1 MRCGVSAET
10 GTARLLVALS
20 GGTDSTAL
28 LLGMH
33 ELLADNEL
41 KLQLEVAHFNHSLRG
56 EESDKDEQFCRDLCT
71 ELSVPLHVGNGDV
84 RELVSANG
92 VSVEAAAREL
102 RYQFFRST
110 VETQKLDAVVTAHT
124 MDDQAETVL
133 LAMTRGAGLRGVSG
147 MSHVTERGDLTV
159 NPNKS
164 PLKVIRPLLQL
175 RRSDTENY
183 CIDRNVT
190 PREDESNSDVAYA
203 RNRIRHRVF
212 PELQQINPGVV
223 EALSRLADIA
233 ETDIELIDELAER
246 ALLESALDGH
256 GALSKSALAAL
267 SPALRSHVMRSA
279 FARATGSTV
288 DLDALSVTRAVEA
301 ALKRSTGSVD
311 LPNGARLLVDHDSI
325 TVVGSEGEA
334 GCPYPRSILETPFSQ
349 SLEFAGGGR
358 LAVSRVSPVPDLRS
372 LNRWQAAVGSAALA
386 EPLVVRSRLN
396 GDRFHPLGMPGEMK
410 LQDFLVN
417 QHLPARWRDRV
428 PLIVGSRGIA
438 WVVGERIAEWA
449 KVPDGAT
456 DALMIEYVP
465 PEA

>member
-1 MRCGVSAET
+1 
-10 GTARLLVALS
+10 
-20 GGTDSTAL
+20 
-28 LLGMH
+28 
-33 ELLADNEL
+33 
-41 KLQLEVAHFNHSLRG
+41 
-56 EESDKDEQFCRDLCT
+56 
-71 ELSVPLHVGNGDV
+71 
-84 RELVSANG
+84 
-92 VSVEAAAREL
+92 
-102 RYQFFRST
+102 
-110 VETQKLDAVVTAHT
+110 
-124 MDDQAETVL
+124 
-133 LAMTRGAGLRGVSG
+133 
-147 MSHVTERGDLTV
+147 
-159 NPNKS
+159 
-164 PLKVIRPLLQL
+164 
-175 RRSDTENY
+175 
-183 CIDRNVT
+183 
-190 PREDESNSDVAYA
+190 
-203 RNRIRHRVF
+203 VF